1 MKCYKTKVNKFQI
14 NGKFIKMNNCLMD
27 DICTILKNSININ
40 KVNILS

>member
-1 MKCYKTKVNKFQI
+1 MKVNKFQI

-27 DICTILKNSININ
+27 DICTLKNSININ